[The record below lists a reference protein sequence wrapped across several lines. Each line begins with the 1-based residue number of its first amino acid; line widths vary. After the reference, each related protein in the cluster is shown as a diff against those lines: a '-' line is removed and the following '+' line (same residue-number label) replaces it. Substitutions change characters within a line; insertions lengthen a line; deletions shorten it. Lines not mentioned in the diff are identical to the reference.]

1 MFQSC
6 TPMCDVSNSVAITIV
21 YCQVCID
28 CTKKSIRDWFKVF
41 TPFIVDHCERLYSI
55 SMDQYGLLTAST
67 AYLAVSANKRTQFL

>member
-28 CTKKSIRDWFKVF
+28 CTKKSIRDWFEVF
-41 TPFIVDHCERLYSI
+41 TPFIVDHCERVVQY
-55 SMDQYGLLTAST
+55 QYGSVWTINRK
-67 AYLAVSANKRTQFL
+67 YGVSSCLGK